1 MPSVIL
7 VLDRLT
13 VPSTLAPAAGLF
25 MVLLVVVVVLLL
37 VELLLLLVAFVFGL
51 VLDEPPDIADEEL
64 LSSLR

>member
-1 MPSVIL
+1 M
-7 VLDRLT
+7 
-13 VPSTLAPAAGLF
+13 A
-25 MVLLVVVVVLLL
+25 LLVVVVLLL